1 MACSIPAMPIAST
14 APKSSPPAASPQRAP
29 EPDPAGQSPEEP
41 IKFANTDVG
50 RGNEER
56 ANAEPEPAA
65 LHDADVP
72 GVPDPAEKRRSS

>member
-1 MACSIPAMPIAST
+1 MST
-14 APKSSPPAASPQRAP
+14 QNPSQAPKTTQPPQRAP
-29 EPDPAGQSPEEP
+29 EPDPAGQSPEDP
-41 IKFANTDVG
+41 IHFANTEVG

-72 GVPDPAEKRRSS
+72 GVEDVAEERRRIAKT